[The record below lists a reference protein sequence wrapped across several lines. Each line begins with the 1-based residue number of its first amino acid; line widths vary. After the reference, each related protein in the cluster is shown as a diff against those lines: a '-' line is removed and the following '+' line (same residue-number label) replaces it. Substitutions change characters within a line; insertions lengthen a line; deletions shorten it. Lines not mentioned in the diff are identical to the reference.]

1 MIIYDSSVKD
11 FIKNSKSPLQL
22 AAIIR
27 KNLLEKFGIKVAEN
41 EQRSWTR
48 SLPKIADLLIQSK
61 NDHRKVLIEF
71 NIPCSKKRVDFIIL
85 GKNKDNKPSAWIVE
99 LKQWSQV
106 TEVQWNEFRVSK
118 YIDAH
123 PSFQAKDYQEI
134 INEQMGLRKLVD
146 VKASAYLHN
155 MKNKNNALFKGEYQ
169 DILNKAY
176 LYIQNEQKK
185 LKNSIKFHTIIKNGN
200 KAFSYFKDMKWMPT
214 KKFQDVVKED
224 FENIKLIGSQELI
237 YQKIKKFIKNKK
249 HSDKLTFLI
258 SGDPG
263 SGKTIIAFKLLNLL
277 VLELKMNIQMM
288 LPGQELRA
296 AFKKQLYSKA
306 LSNNISG
313 STIWKDFDAA
323 IIDEGHKA
331 IAINKGLINYQRN
344 YEKLKFAIIFIDDD
358 QVINRKGVT
367 KQEVKEI
374 AQKNDHKVYEYNVEE
389 NFRNNGERQLLD
401 WIDTNFYNR
410 KITFGDVEYQQE
422 NYVNKNQNYKLYS
435 YKNAK
440 DFTDSYFKVRKENTS
455 TRIVS
460 FWSQSFYIGPA
471 DKNGFPKPTLFIG
484 KEGFIWNPN
493 EEWKKT
499 LNDNNVEYFKNYN
512 KEVKRFA
519 NNRDLFLTSNPHE
532 RFIAY
537 FNHIQGYEFK
547 NIFVYIPKVFTYEN
561 QEIIFHRNRLAKE
574 VRISQTWSL
583 NSTSKGLKNQDP
595 YLLNKKYFLN
605 RLKVMLT
612 RGTSST
618 HVFAEDKNLNDYINK
633 KIDFKFQKK
642 NQKFFNLIKISIKK
656 IIFLLIHKK

>member
-48 SLPKIADLLIQSK
+48 SLPKIADLLIRSK

-85 GKNKDNKPSAWIVE
+85 GKNKNNKPSAWIVE

-106 TEVQWNEFRVSK
+106 TEVEWNEFRVAK

-123 PSFQAKDYQEI
+123 PSFQARDYQEI
-134 INEQMGLRKLVD
+134 INEKMGLRKLVD

-214 KKFQDVVKED
+214 KKFQDIVKED

-277 VLELKMNIQMM
+277 VLELKMDIQMM

-410 KITFGDVEYQQE
+410 KITFGDIEYQQE
-422 NYVNKNQNYKLYS
+422 NYVNKSQNYKLYS

-440 DFTDSYFKVRKENTS
+440 DFTNSYFKVKKENTS

-519 NNRDLFLTSNPHE
+519 KNRDLFLTGNPHE

-618 HVFAEDKNLNDYINK
+618 HVFAEDKKLNDYINQ

-642 NQKFFNLIKISIKK
+642 KNQKFFLM
-656 IIFLLIHKK
+656 

>member
-85 GKNKDNKPSAWIVE
+85 GKNKNNKPSAWIVE

-106 TEVQWNEFRVSK
+106 TEVEWNEFRVAK

-123 PSFQAKDYQEI
+123 PSFQARDYQEI
-134 INEQMGLRKLVD
+134 INEKMGLRKLVD

-214 KKFQDVVKED
+214 KKFQDIVKED
-224 FENIKLIGSQELI
+224 FENISLIGSQKLI
-237 YQKIKKFIKNKK
+237 YEKIEKFIKKGK
-249 HSDKLTFLI
+249 HFDKLTFLI

-277 VLELKMNIQMM
+277 VSELKTKIQMM

-296 AFKKQLYSKA
+296 AFKKEFYSKA

-313 STIWKDFDAA
+313 SNLWKWKEFDSKVNAYVWKYFEAA

-331 IAINKGLINYQRN
+331 VGRDTGLINYQRN
-344 YEKLKFAIIFIDDD
+344 YEKLKFVIIFINDD
-358 QVINRKGVT
+358 QVINRKGIT

-374 AQKNDHKVYEYNVEE
+374 AEKNDHKVYEYNVEE

-401 WIDTNFYNR
+401 WIDTTFYKR
-410 KITFGDVEYQQE
+410 KIIFGDIQYKQE
-422 NYVNKNQNYKLYS
+422 IYVNKNQNYKLYS
-435 YKNAK
+435 YKKAK
-440 DFTDSYFKVRKENTS
+440 DFTNSYFKARKENDS

-460 FWSQSFYIGPA
+460 LWSENFYIGPA

-493 EEWKKT
+493 QQWASVLKKNNEIYFDGY
-499 LNDNNVEYFKNYN
+499 ND
-512 KEVKRFA
+512 EVKKLV
-519 NNRDLFLTSNPHE
+519 RDRSLFLTGNYCE

-537 FNHIQGYEFK
+537 FNHIQGYEFE
-547 NIFVYIPKVFTYEN
+547 NIFVYIPKIFTYKNNQIVFNSNKIPKNVRKEN
-561 QEIIFHRNRLAKE
+561 LWSKNSKSKNLKENDPQE
-574 VRISQTWSL
+574 
-583 NSTSKGLKNQDP
+583 
-595 YLLNKKYFLN
+595 LNKIYFLN
-605 RLKVMLT
+605 RLKVILT
-612 RGTSST
+612 RGTKST
-618 HVFAEDKNLNDYINK
+618 HIFAEDKLLNDYIFS
-633 KIDFKFQKK
+633 KIKQ
-642 NQKFFNLIKISIKK
+642 
-656 IIFLLIHKK
+656 

>member
-48 SLPKIADLLIQSK
+48 SLPKIANLLIQSK

-85 GKNKDNKPSAWIVE
+85 GKNKNNKPSAWIVE

-118 YIDAH
+118 YIDSH

-176 LYIQNEQKK
+176 LYIQNEQKN

-200 KAFSYFKDMKWMPT
+200 KAFSYFKDMKWTPT
-214 KKFQDVVKED
+214 KKFQDIVKED
-224 FENIKLIGSQELI
+224 FKSIELIGSQKLI
-237 YQKIKKFIKNKK
+237 YEKIEKFIKKGK
-249 HSDKLTFLI
+249 HSNKLTFLI

-374 AQKNDHKVYEYNVEE
+374 AQKNNHKVYEYNVEE

-440 DFTDSYFKVRKENTS
+440 DFTNSYFKVRKENIS

-499 LNDNNVEYFKNYN
+499 LNDNNVEHFKNYN

-519 NNRDLFLTSNPHE
+519 KNRDLFLTGNPHE

-618 HVFAEDKNLNDYINK
+618 HVFAEDKKLNDYINQ
-633 KIDFKFQKK
+633 KIDFKFPKK
-642 NQKFFNLIKISIKK
+642 KK
-656 IIFLLIHKK
+656 IKNFQFN